1 MAQSN
6 NKSNVRGIPSFW
18 QNHTIDP
25 PIPWEDWSD
34 LFHLAIIAKENID
47 IENLLNPSER
57 HHRQPPNLENPL
69 DGETENQRKSRI
81 DRNVQRRYDEEE
93 TASIKT
99 ETKKFNG
106 MRLEEADRKLRH
118 SLSRNG

>member
-6 NKSNVRGIPSFW
+6 NESNVRGIAPFW
-18 QNHTIDP
+18 QNHTVDP

-57 HHRQPPNLENPL
+57 HHLQPPNLENPL
-69 DGETENQRKSRI
+69 DGKTENQRKSRI
-81 DRNVQRRYDEEE
+81 DRNVQEQRRYDEEE
-93 TASIKT
+93 TL
-99 ETKKFNG
+99 
-106 MRLEEADRKLRH
+106 RLPLKQKP
-118 SLSRNG
+118 RNSMECD